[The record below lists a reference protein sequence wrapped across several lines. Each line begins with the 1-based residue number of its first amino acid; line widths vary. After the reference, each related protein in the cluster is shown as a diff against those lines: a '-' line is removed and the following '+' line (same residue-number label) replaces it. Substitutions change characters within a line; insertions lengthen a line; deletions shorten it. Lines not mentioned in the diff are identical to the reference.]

1 MKTLLSSGR
10 VVEKNPKYIHRKCF
24 VMFNQFYLTQYCFYS
39 YFKFKLFFDPIC
51 KEIQK
56 HCYDIMCS
64 IYYSTKDKYSFK
76 YLNYL
81 RDIYAFLTASAA
93 GSLSYPPLSVCVCAC
108 AYVCV
113 WFYCISDTLQTPPLF
128 KPPY

>member
-39 YFKFKLFFDPIC
+39 YFKFKLFFDPTC

-56 HCYDIMCS
+56 HCYYIMWS

-76 YLNYL
+76 CLNYL

-93 GSLSYPPLSVCVCAC
+93 GNLFYSALSVCVRVRMC
-108 AYVCV
+108 VCV
-113 WFYCISDTLQTPPLF
+113 VLLHF
-128 KPPY
+128 